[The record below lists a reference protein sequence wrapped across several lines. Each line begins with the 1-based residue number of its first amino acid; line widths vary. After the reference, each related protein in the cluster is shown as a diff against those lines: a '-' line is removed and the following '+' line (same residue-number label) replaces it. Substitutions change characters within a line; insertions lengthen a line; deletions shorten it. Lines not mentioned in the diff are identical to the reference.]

1 MTSIEL
7 VMTPSCLRFTAAAL
21 SSLLL
26 AACASTTQI
35 SLDYASTPGHVQP
48 GAAEF
53 ITQAFVDRRDVPAY
67 HLGTVRTQLGNPLEH
82 LQTRV
87 PVADLVTNAFG
98 YALQARGMMSA
109 RSGARFVVT
118 GEVLD
123 LHGKL
128 LVRPYGYA
136 RLRVNVLD
144 AATGRVLHTGVY
156 EGERQSTAYVPGS
169 GSPVPLLTDLTSGA
183 LQDAVDRALDD
194 PAMRSRIQSRPGEVS
209 GWQPGM
215 I

>member
-1 MTSIEL
+1 MYGTAMMTRS
-7 VMTPSCLRFTAAAL
+7 LR
-21 SSLLL
+21 LL
-26 AACASTTQI
+26 AAAASLLTLAACTTTSQI
-35 SLDYASTPGHVQP
+35 SLDYAPRPGHIQP

-53 ITQAFVDRRDVPAY
+53 ITQAFTDRRDVGT
-67 HLGTVRTQLGNPLEH
+67 HDLGTVRTQLGTPLEH
-82 LQTRV
+82 VQTRI

-98 YALQARGMMSA
+98 YGLQARGMLSQ
-109 RSGARFVVT
+109 RSGARYIVT

-123 LHGKL
+123 LHCKQ

-136 RLRVNVLD
+136 RLQVTVLD
-144 AATGRVLHTGVY
+144 AATGRVLHSATY

-169 GSPVPLLTDLTSGA
+169 GSPVPLLSDLTSGA

-194 PAMRSRIQSRPGEVS
+194 SAMRSRITSSPGQVS

-215 I
+215 L